1 MRILMLSYRI
11 PFPLTAGFRIRIFNS
26 AKYLKKSG
34 HTIDLMFL
42 GKHSE
47 LEKYN
52 DELRTVFDE
61 MWCFEVEPL
70 EVVWNLFTKTLLR
83 KKPLQVA
90 LYWNKKMNR
99 CILKNQDKYDLIL
112 GNSVRNA
119 EYLLEIP
126 SNKAYLDLHDA
137 ASYNYKNLIPK
148 LHFPKKLLYIV
159 EYNLLKKYE
168 CWISSRI
175 QNICIISNADRE
187 YLKRNGAETSNM
199 QVMPVAGRDDIRNL
213 KTSVYNDEIS
223 VCFLGKMSYQPNEDA
238 AVWFAKE
245 VFPVIKEKY
254 KEFRF
259 YIIGI
264 EPTRKVIELSER
276 SGVIV
281 TGFLENPYEIVEKCV
296 AMIVPIRNGAGMQN
310 KILESMVVGTPCI
323 ISSIAEE
330 GLNGINWQTY
340 IVDNSK
346 NEDIEG
352 IERIIGD
359 YELRK
364 KISDEGK
371 KFVSQYKW
379 PNIEKKL
386 CDFLKLNDIEGR
398 DI

>member
-26 AKYLKKSG
+26 AKYLKKNG

-42 GKHSE
+42 GKHNE

-52 DELRTVFDE
+52 YELRSVFDE
-61 MWCFEVEPL
+61 IWCFEIEPV
-70 EVVWNLFTKTLLR
+70 EVVWNLFTKTLMQ

-90 LYWNKKMNR
+90 LYWNKKMNK
-99 CILKNQDKYDLIL
+99 CIIENQNKYDLIL

-119 EYLLEIP
+119 EYLLNIS

-137 ASYNYKNLIPK
+137 ASYNYMNLIVK
-148 LHFPKKLLYIV
+148 LHFPKKLLYII

-168 CWISSRI
+168 CWVSRKI
-175 QNICIISNADRE
+175 KNICIISNADRE
-187 YLKRNGAETSNM
+187 YLKRNGAEITNM
-199 QVMPVAGRDDIRNL
+199 QVIPVAVRDDVRNM
-213 KTSVYNDEIS
+213 KKCVCNDEIS

-238 AVWFAKE
+238 VLWFVKE

-254 KEFRF
+254 KEFKF
-259 YIIGI
+259 YIIGV
-264 EPTRKVIELSER
+264 EPTRKVTELSALN
-276 SGVIV
+276 GVVV

-296 AMIVPIRNGAGMQN
+296 AMVVPIRNGAGMQN

-330 GLNGINWQTY
+330 GLNGINYKTY
-340 IVDNSK
+340 IVANSK
-346 NEDIEG
+346 NDYIES
-352 IERIIGD
+352 IERIITD
-359 YELRK
+359 NELRN
-364 KISDEGK
+364 KISNEGK
-371 KFVSQYKW
+371 KFVNQYEW

-386 CDFLKLNDIEGR
+386 CDFLRINTSRVE
-398 DI
+398 